1 MEAWFRAQA
10 LWRLVSG
17 ASTAPRVSQT
27 PKDGE
32 EEKLEAWQ
40 LKADKAAGIM
50 WLMVENTQRVH
61 FRGIKDDPLK
71 MWAALREVH
80 MQKRPG
86 TRFNAYDDLFSIR
99 KRDEEDLQSLINR
112 VDDAL
117 HRIHNLRSTTFTLDK
132 LDDELGAMA
141 LIRALPDDYNS
152 FVSSLLLKDDLDKAA
167 VQIAFVREDNQR
179 RRRQE
184 ESPAVGSALAASS
197 TSSTC
202 CDFCGLT
209 GHAQPECR
217 QYARAKEQI
226 VKNRNNRKKDKANTA
241 KTPETPTE
249 FAGNA
254 SAPSTSPSPI
264 PPNFDWLAD
273 TGATSHMTPHRH
285 WVRNYSPLRIPINLA
300 DNSIVYSSGEGT
312 VVFNPVM
319 MDGKASQPVEFTRVL
334 HVPLLQNNLLSC
346 LYLAWHKQIII
357 HIDSEQMDFSLHG
370 KSLFCAPIQSENCAF
385 LSG

>member
-1 MEAWFRAQA
+1 MASSLSLFDKLNSNNFNTWNGDMEAWFRAQA

-117 HRIHNLRSTTFTLDK
+117 HRIRDLRSTTFTLDK

-167 VQIAFVREDNQR
+167 VQIAFVHEDNQCR
-179 RRRQE
+179 CRQE

-202 CDFCGLT
+202 CDFGSST
-209 GHAQPECR
+209 GHTQPECR
-217 QYARAKEQI
+217 Q
-226 VKNRNNRKKDKANTA
+226 
-241 KTPETPTE
+241 
-249 FAGNA
+249 
-254 SAPSTSPSPI
+254 
-264 PPNFDWLAD
+264 
-273 TGATSHMTPHRH
+273 
-285 WVRNYSPLRIPINLA
+285 
-300 DNSIVYSSGEGT
+300 
-312 VVFNPVM
+312 
-319 MDGKASQPVEFTRVL
+319 
-334 HVPLLQNNLLSC
+334 
-346 LYLAWHKQIII
+346 
-357 HIDSEQMDFSLHG
+357 
-370 KSLFCAPIQSENCAF
+370 
-385 LSG
+385 